1 MKKNYS
7 IYLAILTPA
16 VFTLF
21 FAGILYHSGS
31 PGGRTGS
38 PGDNGVTCT
47 QCHSGVANPVD
58 NWISTDIPV
67 LGYVVGET
75 YTITATGQHA
85 GVGRFGFELTSEDA
99 NGNKVGSFNIIN
111 GQTQLANGGSSVTH
125 TNSGITPDGDS
136 KTWTFE
142 WTAPDTDLG
151 IISFYGA
158 FNAANNNGGTSG
170 DVIYTS
176 NLSVDESTIGIKDDI
191 EIAEFS
197 FGPNPSYGVISI
209 KHNYNDANVTIIDMS
224 GKVVYQASN
233 IKTNQSLNIQNLQA
247 GVYFIQFVSGNAIKT
262 ERFIMK

>member
-7 IYLAILTPA
+7 IYLAILSPI
-16 VFTLF
+16 VFILF

-38 PGDNGVTCT
+38 PGDNGATCT
-47 QCHSGVANPVD
+47 QCHTGAANPVE
-58 NWISTDIPV
+58 NWISTDIPE

-85 GVGRFGFELTSEDA
+85 GVGRFGFELTAEDA
-99 NGNKVGSFNIIN
+99 SGNKVGSFNIIN
-111 GQTQLANGGSSVTH
+111 GQTQLSNGGTSVTH

-142 WTAPDTDLG
+142 WTAPNSDLG

-176 NLSVDESTIGIKDDI
+176 NMSVDESTIGIEDEMD
-191 EIAEFS
+191 IAEFS
-197 FGPNPSYGVISI
+197 FGPNPSLGSINI
-209 KHNYNDANVTIIDMS
+209 KHDYNKANIAILDMS
-224 GKVVYQASN
+224 GKLVYEVSN
-233 IKTNQSLNIQNLQA
+233 IGSNQTLDIQELQS
-247 GVYFIQFVSGNAIKT
+247 GVYFIQFVSGNALKT
-262 ERFIMK
+262 ERFILK